1 MKQRC
6 NSENHL
12 NPHIINVCEFSCKKC
27 INTGY
32 LSILLYK
39 HDQVQ
44 VQVLRLTLK
53 ASALCFVRI
62 ISYLFD
68 KKHTKVSSTKE
79 SEGHRR
85 LISRISSPGECK
97 EVVSSGQQ
105 AM

>member
-12 NPHIINVCEFSCKKC
+12 NPQIINVCEFSCKKC

-39 HDQVQ
+39 HDQ

-85 LISRISSPGECK
+85 LKFRISSPGECK

>member
-12 NPHIINVCEFSCKKC
+12 NPHIINVCELCKKC

-39 HDQVQ
+39 HDQ

-85 LISRISSPGECK
+85 LKFRISSPGECK